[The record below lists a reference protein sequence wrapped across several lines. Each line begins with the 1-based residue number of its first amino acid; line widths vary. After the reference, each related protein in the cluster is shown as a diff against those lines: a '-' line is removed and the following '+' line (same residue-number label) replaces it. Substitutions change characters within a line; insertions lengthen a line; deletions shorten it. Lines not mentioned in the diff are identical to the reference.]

1 MCWYSEFV
9 LTRLQKD
16 FKYLDKLMWEESIPT
31 INTCVKLGDDVDET
45 RESDPLDGYEILSMP
60 ENSEWA

>member
-1 MCWYSEFV
+1 
-9 LTRLQKD
+9 
-16 FKYLDKLMWEESIPT
+16 MWEESIPT